1 MKMKRKVILVV
12 VAMLCLLGSGYA
24 QKTEKMK
31 VREWQSPVLKSARTC
46 LEVQVQDYEPGMKKE
61 GYLSWGVFL
70 PGKREFALDENG
82 KALIKFEQHG
92 SLLLNLSLACMD
104 GDLEIVLNPGEN
116 ARLYVNTKETRG
128 EFEGDYSELNQY
140 LLCRG
145 ERNRSYPVDLE
156 KIKGMTENEYI
167 LYCKELYDSRLK
179 ELSKQKKK
187 QGEGWFRY
195 AQLEALLDCAE
206 DIYSMN
212 PNFEKAYQGA
222 KDSRDLP
229 YTKYSCFNILQPI
242 FADAGY
248 DLMLLPDH
256 SINKM
261 LSYFRKEEQLQA
273 FLENKGGYLLDLQK
287 AHVCHS
293 RVNNDLPLRKEHLA
307 LMQTA
312 SPYVKELFTDIYE
325 KGNKAW
331 AEHLAKP
338 GYKIGKVP
346 NVPKEQVFDS
356 IMTDY
361 RGEVV
366 FVDFWYVYCKSCL
379 RAMNEMEEVKQ
390 EFEKKG
396 VKFLFITGAKASP
409 EERWLKMIP
418 DMSGDHYRV
427 TNETYRYL
435 IDEQFKM
442 GGLPHYLIVD
452 REGNIKNSF
461 RGFMGREKMREVLE
475 NELKN

>member
-12 VAMLCLLGSGYA
+12 VAILCLLGSGYA

-46 LEVQVQDYEPGMKKE
+46 LEVQVQGYEPGMKKE
-61 GYLSWGVFL
+61 GYLSWGGFL
-70 PGKREFALDENG
+70 PGKQEFALDENG
-82 KALIKFEQHG
+82 KTLIEFEQHG

-104 GDLEIVLNPGEN
+104 RELEIVLNPGEN

-179 ELSKQKKK
+179 ESSKQKKK

-222 KDSRDLP
+222 KDSRELP
-229 YTKYSCFNILQPI
+229 YTKYPCFNILQPI
-242 FADAGY
+242 FLEAGY
-248 DLMLLPDH
+248 DLMLLPEH

-273 FLENKGGYLLDLQK
+273 FLENKGGYLLDLQ
-287 AHVCHS
+287 
-293 RVNNDLPLRKEHLA
+293 
-307 LMQTA
+307 
-312 SPYVKELFTDIYE
+312 
-325 KGNKAW
+325 
-331 AEHLAKP
+331 
-338 GYKIGKVP
+338 
-346 NVPKEQVFDS
+346 
-356 IMTDY
+356 
-361 RGEVV
+361 
-366 FVDFWYVYCKSCL
+366 
-379 RAMNEMEEVKQ
+379 
-390 EFEKKG
+390 
-396 VKFLFITGAKASP
+396 
-409 EERWLKMIP
+409 
-418 DMSGDHYRV
+418 
-427 TNETYRYL
+427 
-435 IDEQFKM
+435 
-442 GGLPHYLIVD
+442 
-452 REGNIKNSF
+452 
-461 RGFMGREKMREVLE
+461 
-475 NELKN
+475 